1 MMKVQKRIEKG
12 MEVVEYYGNDA
23 YMNFI
28 NRFFNDTSLFL
39 ANNQWDFDNRVQCI
53 FRERLNDL
61 EEDRYKVN
69 SRGVLP
75 EQFYEKGIYGA
86 RRYILKT
93 PDSQIPAAQRV
104 MKIMYVVDKI
114 VKTICYGGLS
124 YWLLG
129 LILSLFSGA
138 NVITTLIKIIFCICL
153 FVI

>member
-1 MMKVQKRIEKG
+1 M
-12 MEVVEYYGNDA
+12 
-23 YMNFI
+23 
-28 NRFFNDTSLFL
+28 
-39 ANNQWDFDNRVQCI
+39 
-53 FRERLNDL
+53 

-75 EQFYEKGIYGA
+75 EDFYEKGIYGA

-104 MKIMYVVDKI
+104 MKIMYVVDII
-114 VKTICYGGLS
+114 VKTFCYGGLS
-124 YWLLG
+124 YWLFG

-153 FVI
+153 FVL